1 MLPRIGRPVTRLT
14 RPIVIISPTTARR
27 SLQTETLPSTSIP
40 IIRGIEAIRKWRAGR
55 TSTVGLVP
63 TMGALHEG
71 HLSLIRAAARES
83 RDVVVSVFL
92 NPAQFGAGEDLASYP
107 VTWEG
112 DAAALARIDGQEL
125 ASPSSSSSSSLSP
138 TDGHQGGRIR
148 AIFAPD
154 ISTMY
159 PEGAPGPYPDSK
171 GSFVSITPLGEVL
184 EGASR
189 PTFFRGVATVCM
201 KLFNLVQPDVVFLG
215 QKDVQQTVV
224 LRRMVRDL
232 MLPIRI
238 AVCPTARDEDG
249 LALSS
254 RNVYLGPRR
263 RAVAVR
269 LLPAALKA
277 ASAAYDRSLEREDIL
292 GAAHE
297 VVARLAAEQ
306 GALSPEER
314 VRFEVDYVS
323 LADPDTLLEV
333 DAVDPLRGAVLSA
346 AVRMLP
352 LEKVRD
358 GEEVGYANGPLVR
371 LIDNIILK
379 PRKVAG

>member
-1 MLPRIGRPVTRLT
+1 MLSRIGRSLT
-14 RPIVIISPTTARR
+14 RAIRPAAIVTPTITRR
-27 SLQTETLPSTSIP
+27 CLQTETLPSTSIP
-40 IIRGIEAIRKWRAGR
+40 VIRSIEAIRKWRAGR

-83 RDVVVSVFL
+83 QDVVVSVFL

-125 ASPSSSSSSSLSP
+125 SSSSSPSASPSSHGL
-138 TDGHQGGRIR
+138 QGGRIR

-154 ISTMY
+154 ISSMY

-171 GSFVSITPLGEVL
+171 GTFVSITPLGEVL

-189 PTFFRGVATVCM
+189 PTFFRGVATVCI

-238 AVCPTARDEDG
+238 SVCPTTRDEDG

-277 ASAAYDRSLEREDIL
+277 ASAAYRHSLSRKDIL
-292 GAAHE
+292 AEADE
-297 VVARLAAEQ
+297 VLRKLAAEQ
-306 GALSPEER
+306 DALSPEER

-358 GEEVGYANGPLVR
+358 GEEVGYANGPVVR
-371 LIDNIILK
+371 LIDNVILEPGK
-379 PRKVAG
+379 GRV

>member
-1 MLPRIGRPVTRLT
+1 MLRRLGRPVMTLT
-14 RPIVIISPTTARR
+14 RTPTTARR

-40 IIRGIEAIRKWRAGR
+40 IIRTIEAMRTWRALR

-71 HLSLIRAAARES
+71 HLSLIRAAARQS
-83 RDVVVSVFL
+83 SDVVVSVFL
-92 NPAQFGAGEDLASYP
+92 NPAQFGAREDLASYP
-107 VTWEG
+107 VTWDD

-125 ASPSSSSSSSLSP
+125 ASSSSSPS
-138 TDGHQGGRIR
+138 DGEKPAGRIR
-148 AIFAPD
+148 AVFAPD
-154 ISTMY
+154 VSTMY

-189 PTFFRGVATVCM
+189 PTFFRGVATVCI
-201 KLFNLVQPDVVFLG
+201 KLFNLVQPDLVFLG

-232 MLPIRI
+232 MLPTRI
-238 AVCPTARDEDG
+238 VVCPTARDDDG

-269 LLPAALKA
+269 LLPAALAA
-277 ASAAYDRSLEREDIL
+277 ASAAYGRSILSRADIL
-292 GAAHE
+292 RPALE
-297 VVARLAAEQ
+297 VVSTLAAEQ
-306 GALSPEER
+306 RGLSPEER
-314 VRFEVDYVS
+314 ATFELDYMS
-323 LADPDTLLEV
+323 LADPDTLLEL

-352 LEKVRD
+352 LEKVRR

-371 LIDNIILK
+371 LIDNVILE
-379 PRKVAG
+379 PPKVVG